1 MHMIGHILFGL
12 IVGIVAKLLIP
23 GHQPGGIIMTCI
35 LGMLGAWLGGFI
47 GRAIGLY
54 PAGHPAGFFMAVLGA
69 IVLVLIYTYAVGRP
83 RAAAELLPSPPRIER
98 VEAKWAASMHVPV

>member
-1 MHMIGHILFGL
+1 MIHMIGHILFGL

-47 GRAIGLY
+47 GRVIGLY

-69 IVLVLIYTYAVGRP
+69 IALILIYTYAVRP
-83 RAAAELLPSPPRIER
+83 HATAQLTPARTVIVGGPSHRATLAT
-98 VEAKWAASMHVPV
+98 